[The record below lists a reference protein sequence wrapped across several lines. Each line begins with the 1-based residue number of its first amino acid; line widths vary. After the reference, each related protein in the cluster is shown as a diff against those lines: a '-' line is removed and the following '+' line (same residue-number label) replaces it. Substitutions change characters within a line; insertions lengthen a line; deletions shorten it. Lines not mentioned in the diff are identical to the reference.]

1 MLTLAIDSS
10 SSSCSVAVMSNGI
23 IYNKVQAHMERGHGT
38 AIMPMIQKAICESN
52 FSLSD
57 FTGIAVTIG
66 PGSFTGLRI
75 AMAAA
80 KGLAITHT
88 IPLIGISCFEAVAQ
102 RVNQANR
109 ASSYDLLLIALNS
122 KRENLYIECRDSLNK
137 KVIPGGAV
145 NSNVFFVK
153 LKKLIDRHTSIRVI
167 GDGGAQLLENAP
179 VDIYDNF
186 LPVNE
191 KDKEPLDATD
201 VAHCAYN
208 EASNSKTN
216 IQKNTPNLTIDYLH
230 SPDFTLSKN

>member
-23 IYNKVQAHMERGHGT
+23 ISNIVKAHMERGHGT
-38 AIMPMIQKAICESN
+38 AIMPMIQQAIYESN

-102 RVNQANR
+102 RVNQADR
-109 ASSYDLLLIALNS
+109 LSPYDLVLIALNS
-122 KRENLYIECRDSLNK
+122 KREDLYIECRDSLNK

-153 LKKLIDRHTSIRVI
+153 LKKVIDRHTSIRVI

-191 KDKEPLDATD
+191 KDKEHLDATD

-208 EASNSKTN
+208 EASNPKTN
-216 IQKNTPNLTIDYLH
+216 IQRNTPSLSIDYLH

>member
-23 IYNKVQAHMERGHGT
+23 ISNKVKAHMERGHGT
-38 AIMPMIQKAICESN
+38 AIMPMIKKAIYESN

-102 RVNQANR
+102 RVNQAAR
-109 ASSYDLLLIALNS
+109 LSPYDLVLIALNS
-122 KRENLYIECRDSLNK
+122 KREDLYIECRDSLNK

-153 LKKLIDRHTSIRVI
+153 LKKVIDRHTSIRVI

-208 EASNSKTN
+208 EASNYKTN
-216 IQKNTPNLTIDYLH
+216 IKKNTPRLTIDYLH

>member
-23 IYNKVQAHMERGHGT
+23 ISNKVKAHMERGHGT
-38 AIMPMIQKAICESN
+38 AIMPRIQQAIYESN

-102 RVNQANR
+102 RVNQADR
-109 ASSYDLLLIALNS
+109 LSPYDLVLIALNS
-122 KRENLYIECRDSLNK
+122 KREDLYIECRDSLNK

-153 LKKLIDRHTSIRVI
+153 LKKVIDRHTSIRVI

-208 EASNSKTN
+208 EASNPKTN
-216 IQKNTPNLTIDYLH
+216 IQRNTPSLSIDYLH

>member
-1 MLTLAIDSS
+1 
-10 SSSCSVAVMSNGI
+10 
-23 IYNKVQAHMERGHGT
+23 MERGHGT
-38 AIMPMIQKAICESN
+38 AIMPMIQKAIYESN

-102 RVNQANR
+102 RINQEDR

-122 KRENLYIECRDSLNK
+122 KREDLYLECRDSLNK

-145 NSNVFFVK
+145 NSDVFFVK
-153 LKKLIDRHTSIRVI
+153 LKKLIDSHTNIRVI
-167 GDGGAQLLENAP
+167 GDGVAQLLENAP
-179 VDIYDNF
+179 IDIYDNF
-186 LPVNE
+186 LPV
-191 KDKEPLDATD
+191 KKRDKEPLDATD
-201 VAHCAYN
+201 VAHCTYN
-208 EASNSKTN
+208 EPSNSRTN
-216 IQKNTPNLTIDYLH
+216 IHNNTTSLTIDYLH
-230 SPDFTLSKN
+230 SAKFTLSKN

>member
-1 MLTLAIDSS
+1 
-10 SSSCSVAVMSNGI
+10 
-23 IYNKVQAHMERGHGT
+23 MERGHGT
-38 AIMPMIQKAICESN
+38 AIMPMIQKAIYESN

-102 RVNQANR
+102 RVNQADR

-122 KRENLYIECRDSLNK
+122 KREDLYIECRDSLNE

-153 LKKLIDRHTSIRVI
+153 LKKLIDRQTNIRVI

-179 VDIYDNF
+179 IDIYDHF

-201 VAHCAYN
+201 VAHCAYS
-208 EASNSKTN
+208 EASNSRTN
-216 IQKNTPNLTIDYLH
+216 ILKNTPSLKIDYLH
-230 SPDFTLSKN
+230 SPDFILSKN

>member
-23 IYNKVQAHMERGHGT
+23 ISNIVKAHMERGHGT
-38 AIMPMIQKAICESN
+38 AIMPMIQQAIYESN

-102 RVNQANR
+102 RVNQANI
-109 ASSYDLLLIALNS
+109 ASSYNLLLIALNS
-122 KRENLYIECRDSLNK
+122 KREDLYIECRDSLNK

-145 NSNVFFVK
+145 NSNVFFLK

-208 EASNSKTN
+208 EASNSTTN
-216 IQKNTPNLTIDYLH
+216 IQKNTPRLTIDYLH

>member
-23 IYNKVQAHMERGHGT
+23 ISYKVKARMERGHGT
-38 AIMPMIQKAICESN
+38 AIMPMIQKAIYGSN

-57 FTGIAVTIG
+57 FTSIAVTIG

-102 RVNQANR
+102 RVNQADR

-122 KRENLYIECRDSLNK
+122 KREDLYIECRDSLNK
-137 KVIPGGAV
+137 KVIPGGAA
-145 NSNVFFVK
+145 NSNIFFVK
-153 LKKLIDRHTSIRVI
+153 LKKLINGHTNIRVI
-167 GDGGAQLLENAP
+167 GDGGEQLLENAP
-179 VDIYDNF
+179 IDIYDTF

-201 VAHCAYN
+201 VARCAYN
-208 EASNSKTN
+208 ESSNSRMN
-216 IQKNTPNLTIDYLH
+216 IRKHTPSLTINYLH

>member
-23 IYNKVQAHMERGHGT
+23 ISYKVKAHMERGHGT
-38 AIMPMIQKAICESN
+38 AIMPMIQKAIYASN

-102 RVNQANR
+102 RVNQRDGALP
-109 ASSYDLLLIALNS
+109 YDLLLIALDS
-122 KRENLYIECRDSLNK
+122 KREDLYLECRDSLNK
-137 KVIPGGAV
+137 KVIPGGAI
-145 NSNVFFVK
+145 NSDVFFVK
-153 LKKLIDRHTSIRVI
+153 LEKLIDRHTNIRVI
-167 GDGGAQLLENAP
+167 GDGSTQLLENTP
-179 VDIYDNF
+179 IDIYDNF
-186 LPVNE
+186 SPVNE
-191 KDKEPLDATD
+191 KDKEPLDAAD

-208 EASNSKTN
+208 EASNSRTN
-216 IQKNTPNLTIDYLH
+216 IEKNTPSLTIDYLH
-230 SPDFTLSKN
+230 YPDFTLSQN

>member
-23 IYNKVQAHMERGHGT
+23 ISNKVKADMERGHGT
-38 AIMPMIQKAICESN
+38 AIMPMIQQAIYESN

-102 RVNQANR
+102 RVNQADR
-109 ASSYDLLLIALNS
+109 LSPYDLVLIALYS
-122 KRENLYIECRDSLNK
+122 KREDLYIECRDSLNK

-216 IQKNTPNLTIDYLH
+216 SQKNTPNLTIDYLH

>member
-1 MLTLAIDSS
+1 M
-10 SSSCSVAVMSNGI
+10 V
-23 IYNKVQAHMERGHGT
+23 RGHGT
-38 AIMPMIQKAICESN
+38 AIMPMIQKAIYESN

-102 RVNQANR
+102 RVNQADR
-109 ASSYDLLLIALNS
+109 ASSHDLLLIALNS
-122 KRENLYIECRDSLNK
+122 KREDLYIECRDSLNE
-137 KVIPGGAV
+137 KVIPGGAI
-145 NSNVFFVK
+145 NSNVLFVK
-153 LKKLIDRHTSIRVI
+153 LKKLIDRQTNIRVI

-179 VDIYDNF
+179 IDIYDHF

-201 VAHCAYN
+201 VAHCTYN

-216 IQKNTPNLTIDYLH
+216 IRKSTPSLTIDYLH

>member
-23 IYNKVQAHMERGHGT
+23 ISNNVKAHMERGHGT
-38 AIMPMIQKAICESN
+38 AIMPMIQKAIYESN

-102 RVNQANR
+102 RVNQADR
-109 ASSYDLLLIALNS
+109 VSSYDLLLIALNS
-122 KRENLYIECRDSLNK
+122 KREDLYIECRDSLNK
-137 KVIPGGAV
+137 KVIPGGAA
-145 NSNVFFVK
+145 NSNVFFAK
-153 LKKLIDRHTSIRVI
+153 LRKLINGHTNIRVI
-167 GDGGAQLLENAP
+167 GDGGEQLLENAP
-179 VDIYDNF
+179 VDIYDTF
-186 LPVNE
+186 LPGNE
-191 KDKEPLDATD
+191 KDQEPLDATD
-201 VAHCAYN
+201 VARCAYS
-208 EASNSKTN
+208 ESPNSRMN
-216 IQKNTPNLTIDYLH
+216 IQKNTPNLTINYLH

>member
-1 MLTLAIDSS
+1 
-10 SSSCSVAVMSNGI
+10 MSNGI
-23 IYNKVQAHMERGHGT
+23 ISNKVKAHMERGHGT
-38 AIMPMIQKAICESN
+38 AIMPMIQKAIYESN

-88 IPLIGISCFEAVAQ
+88 IPLLGISCFEAVAQ
-102 RVNQANR
+102 RVNQADR

-122 KRENLYIECRDSLNK
+122 KREDLYIECRDSLNE
-137 KVIPGGAV
+137 KVIPGGAI
-145 NSNVFFVK
+145 NSNVLFVK
-153 LKKLIDRHTSIRVI
+153 LKKLIDRQTNIRLI

-179 VDIYDNF
+179 IDIYDHF

-201 VAHCAYN
+201 VAHCTYN
-208 EASNSKTN
+208 EASNSRTN
-216 IQKNTPNLTIDYLH
+216 IQKNTPSLTIDYLH

>member
-1 MLTLAIDSS
+1 
-10 SSSCSVAVMSNGI
+10 
-23 IYNKVQAHMERGHGT
+23 MERGHGT
-38 AIMPMIQKAICESN
+38 AIMPMIQKAIHESN

-57 FTGIAVTIG
+57 FTSIAVTIG

-88 IPLIGISCFEAVAQ
+88 IPLLGISCFEAVAQ
-102 RVNQANR
+102 RVNQADR

-122 KRENLYIECRDSLNK
+122 KREDLYIECRDSLNE

-153 LKKLIDRHTSIRVI
+153 LKKLIDRQTNIRII

-179 VDIYDNF
+179 IDIYDHF

-208 EASNSKTN
+208 EASNSRTN
-216 IQKNTPNLTIDYLH
+216 IQKNTPSLTIDYLH

>member
-10 SSSCSVAVMSNGI
+10 SSSCSVAVMSDGI
-23 IYNKVQAHMERGHGT
+23 ISSKVKAQMERGHGT
-38 AIMPMIQKAICESN
+38 AIMPMIQKAIYESN

-102 RVNQANR
+102 RVNQADR
-109 ASSYDLLLIALNS
+109 LSPYDLVLIALNS
-122 KRENLYIECRDSLNK
+122 KREDLYIECRDSLNK

-153 LKKLIDRHTSIRVI
+153 LKKVIDRHTSIRVI

-179 VDIYDNF
+179 VDIHDNF

-208 EASNSKTN
+208 EASNPKTN
-216 IQKNTPNLTIDYLH
+216 IQRNTPSLSIDYLH

>member
-23 IYNKVQAHMERGHGT
+23 ISNNVKAHMERGHGT
-38 AIMPMIQKAICESN
+38 AIMPMIQKAIYESN

-102 RVNQANR
+102 RVNQADR
-109 ASSYDLLLIALNS
+109 LSPYDLVLIALNS
-122 KRENLYIECRDSLNK
+122 KREDLYIECRDSLNK

-153 LKKLIDRHTSIRVI
+153 LKKVIDRHTSIRVI

-208 EASNSKTN
+208 EASNPKTN
-216 IQKNTPNLTIDYLH
+216 IQRNTPSLSIDYLH

>member
-23 IYNKVQAHMERGHGT
+23 ISNKVKTLMERGHGT
-38 AIMPMIQKAICESN
+38 AIMPMIQKAIYESN

-102 RVNQANR
+102 RINQEDR
-109 ASSYDLLLIALNS
+109 ASSYDLLLIALDS
-122 KRENLYIECRDSLNK
+122 KREDLYIECRDSLNK
-137 KVIPGGAV
+137 KVIPGGAI
-145 NSNVFFVK
+145 NSDVFFVK
-153 LKKLIDRHTSIRVI
+153 LEKLIDRHTNIRVI
-167 GDGGAQLLENAP
+167 GDGSTQLLENTP
-179 VDIYDNF
+179 IDIYDNF
-186 LPVNE
+186 SPVNE
-191 KDKEPLDATD
+191 AGTPVEFFASFDM
-201 VAHCAYN
+201 AYN
-208 EASNSKTN
+208 
-216 IQKNTPNLTIDYLH
+216 L
-230 SPDFTLSKN
+230 

>member
-23 IYNKVQAHMERGHGT
+23 ISYKVKAHMERGHGT
-38 AIMPMIQKAICESN
+38 AIMPMIQKAIYASN

-102 RVNQANR
+102 RVNQRDR
-109 ASSYDLLLIALNS
+109 ALPYDLLLIALDS
-122 KRENLYIECRDSLNK
+122 KREDLYLECRDSLNK
-137 KVIPGGAV
+137 KVIPGGAI

-153 LKKLIDRHTSIRVI
+153 LEKLIDKHTNIRVI
-167 GDGGAQLLENAP
+167 GDGSTQLLENAP
-179 VDIYDNF
+179 INIYDNF
-186 LPVNE
+186 LPINE
-191 KDKEPLDATD
+191 KDKEPLDAAD
-201 VAHCAYN
+201 VAHCASN
-208 EASNSKTN
+208 EAPNSRTN
-216 IQKNTPNLTIDYLH
+216 IEENTPSLTIDYLH